1 MRIEKWKAKEIFS
14 QIAEEALKAAN
25 AVMDDV
31 VFLAK
36 AKCPVGTITREGKF
50 VKANI
55 SFTPKTGANK
65 GKLVSFS
72 TDKRWQGRNPGDLR
86 NTIRRVNKPARPGN
100 IRVYAGNFKIYW
112 AHMVEYGTSKSRAQS
127 FLRPAFQGIKNE
139 VIKRI
144 EQGITKVPEVIK

>member
-1 MRIEKWKAKEIFS
+1 MRIENWKAKEIFS

-25 AVMDDV
+25 VVMDDV
-31 VFLAK
+31 VVSAK
-36 AKCPVGTITREGKF
+36 ASCPLGTITREGKF

-55 SFTPKTGANK
+55 SFIPKTGANK

-72 TDKRWQGRNPGDLR
+72 TDKRWTGRAPGDLR
-86 NTIRRVNKPARPGN
+86 NTIRRVNKPTRPGN

-127 FLRPAFQGIKNE
+127 FL
-139 VIKRI
+139 
-144 EQGITKVPEVIK
+144 